1 MNFEDAI
8 ESMLFH
14 ESLKDETSSYDNVT
28 STEILQ
34 IETKIALINI
44 HL

>member
-14 ESLKDETSSYDNVT
+14 ESSKDETSSYDNVT

>member
-14 ESLKDETSSYDNVT
+14 ELLKDETLSYDNI
-28 STEILQ
+28 S
-34 IETKIALINI
+34 KS
-44 HL
+44 HCFFHHKK